1 MKKKPFY
8 GWNITG
14 LAFLILFV
22 YQIHYTFGV
31 FLEPLES
38 EFGWSR
44 TSISLAYS
52 IISGLM
58 IVAGVA
64 WGKFLD
70 AHGPRKLFAITFSL
84 AGAGLFLTSFVS
96 QLWQFYVAYGI
107 LWGIG
112 WGAFLNTP
120 QAIVRRWFVKRAGL
134 ALGLAQTGVALGWV
148 ALLPLARALIDSVG
162 WQHTFQLLGGMV
174 WIVGIIVVILVK
186 PSPESIGALPDGEIA
201 ENTIPL
207 EQNSA
212 NNGWKASEALKT
224 RAFWTTWLAFFCIF
238 ASLNMVVTHGIA
250 YATAQ
255 GIPREQVVFV
265 FSIMGLISISGR
277 IGAGW
282 LGDHLIQRGRPPVH
296 ARRSMIRFSALFMG
310 IGIILLMQA
319 DSLLYLWLWAIL
331 FGVGY
336 GSHVP
341 QVAAIT
347 GDLFGMKNMG
357 LMVSL
362 MFTAFG
368 VAGMLIS
375 VWTGWI
381 YDTTGNYTLA
391 YQVGTALCFLSV
403 ILSSLI
409 TIPKRQAL
417 SE

>member
-1 MKKKPFY
+1 
-8 GWNITG
+8 
-14 LAFLILFV
+14 
-22 YQIHYTFGV
+22 
-31 FLEPLES
+31 
-38 EFGWSR
+38 
-44 TSISLAYS
+44 
-52 IISGLM
+52 
-58 IVAGVA
+58 
-64 WGKFLD
+64 
-70 AHGPRKLFAITFSL
+70 
-84 AGAGLFLTSFVS
+84 
-96 QLWQFYVAYGI
+96 
-107 LWGIG
+107 
-112 WGAFLNTP
+112 
-120 QAIVRRWFVKRAGL
+120 
-134 ALGLAQTGVALGWV
+134 
-148 ALLPLARALIDSVG
+148 
-162 WQHTFQLLGGMV
+162 
-174 WIVGIIVVILVK
+174 
-186 PSPESIGALPDGEIA
+186 
-201 ENTIPL
+201 
-207 EQNSA
+207 
-212 NNGWKASEALKT
+212 
-224 RAFWTTWLAFFCIF
+224 
-238 ASLNMVVTHGIA
+238 MVVTHGIA

-282 LGDHLIQRGRPPVH
+282 LGDHLIKRGRPPVH

-319 DSLLYLWLWAIL
+319 DSLLHLWLWAII

-347 GDLFGMKNMG
+347 GDLFGRKNMG
-357 LMVSL
+357 LIVSL

-368 VAGMLIS
+368 LSGMVIS

-381 YDTTGNYTLA
+381 HDTTGVYTLA